1 MDNTE
6 FKTELLKLA
15 GDLRDIARELK
26 ESSVKQLEPEQ
37 SEKTASSASPDFSM
51 GAVGGDRRSND
62 PLMDFIF
69 S

>member
-1 MDNTE
+1 MDTTE
-6 FKTELLKLA
+6 FRTELLKLA

-26 ESSVKQLEPEQ
+26 DLPAKQEPEQ
-37 SEKTASSASPDFSM
+37 SEKIASASSPDFSM
-51 GAVGGDRRSND
+51 GAVGGDRRGND